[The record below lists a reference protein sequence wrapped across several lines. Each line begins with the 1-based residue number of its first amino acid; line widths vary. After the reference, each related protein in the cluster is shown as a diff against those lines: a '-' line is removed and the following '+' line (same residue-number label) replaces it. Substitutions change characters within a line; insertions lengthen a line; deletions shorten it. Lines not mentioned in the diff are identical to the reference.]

1 MSKPSER
8 VALVGSPNSGKSS
21 LFNRLTGLRQKVANY
36 PGVTVEKTV
45 GDCVLPSGRRI
56 ELLDLPG
63 TYSMAPRSPDE
74 QIVRDVLEGRRESTD
89 GADLVVA
96 VVDATNLERQL
107 YLALQILSTGR
118 PAILVLNLIDAA
130 EAEGIA
136 IDVPALTRRLGVP
149 VLAVSAKT
157 GRGVDRLREAMDAP
171 RGNGHGN
178 GAANGAANGG
188 MADGT
193 PAPPIAALLA
203 DPNDPARG
211 YKDVEAIVRE
221 VVRRRPKPNPLR
233 IRIDHVLTHRVLGPA
248 IFLLLMATVFQ
259 SIYAWATPAMDVI
272 DAGFTALSGGVRA
285 ALPPGPLQSLIAD
298 GMIAGAGTVA
308 SFLPQLVILFFFL
321 ALLED
326 SGYMARA
333 AFIMD
338 RVMGAVGLPGRAF
351 LPLLSSF
358 ACAIPGIMATRT
370 IESRNDRLT
379 TILIAPFMSCSA
391 RLPVYALLIGAFI
404 PDKHLLGFV
413 GLRGLTLLAL
423 YLFGIAAALAVA
435 WVLKRTVLRGRRPL
449 YVMEL
454 PPYRVPTWRSVLLTI
469 RNRCVLFLK
478 RAGTVIVAVSIVL
491 WFLATYPSG
500 HPETRALEAQARAAA
515 AAGATTEAAR
525 LGDAAAGAALRHSFA
540 GMLGH
545 VIEPAIRP
553 LGFDWKIGIGLIS
566 SFAAREVMVSTM
578 ATIYNL
584 ESRGNEA
591 SASLRRILPGVT
603 DPRTGLPVYTP
614 LVAVSLMVFFALAC
628 QCMST
633 VAVVRRETNSWRWP
647 IFMLVLMNVM
657 AWGAS
662 FLVYQGGRMLGWV

>member
-1 MSKPSER
+1 MSKTSER

-45 GDCVLPSGRRI
+45 GDCVLPSGKRI

-136 IDVPALTRRLGVP
+136 IDVDALTRRLGVP

-178 GAANGAANGG
+178 GAATANGG
-188 MADGT
+188 ANGGAT
-193 PAPPIAALLA
+193 LLA
-203 DPNDPARG
+203 GANDPARG

-221 VVRRRPKPNPLR
+221 VVRRRPKPDPLR
-233 IRIDHVLTHRVLGPA
+233 IRIDHVLTHRVFGPV

-272 DAGFTALSGGVRA
+272 DAGFTALSGVVRA
-285 ALPPGPLQSLIAD
+285 TLPAGPLQSLIAD

-500 HPETRALEAQARAAA
+500 HPETRALEAQAHAAT
-515 AAGATTEAAR
+515 AAGATAEAAR
-525 LGDAAAGAALRHSFA
+525 LDDAAAGSALRHSFA
-540 GMLGH
+540 GMLGQ

-584 ESRGNEA
+584 ESGSGNDA

-603 DPRTGLPVYTP
+603 DARTGLPVYTP

>member
-1 MSKPSER
+1 
-8 VALVGSPNSGKSS
+8 
-21 LFNRLTGLRQKVANY
+21 
-36 PGVTVEKTV
+36 
-45 GDCVLPSGRRI
+45 
-56 ELLDLPG
+56 
-63 TYSMAPRSPDE
+63 
-74 QIVRDVLEGRRESTD
+74 
-89 GADLVVA
+89 
-96 VVDATNLERQL
+96 
-107 YLALQILSTGR
+107 
-118 PAILVLNLIDAA
+118 
-130 EAEGIA
+130 
-136 IDVPALTRRLGVP
+136 
-149 VLAVSAKT
+149 
-157 GRGVDRLREAMDAP
+157 
-171 RGNGHGN
+171 
-178 GAANGAANGG
+178 
-188 MADGT
+188 
-193 PAPPIAALLA
+193 
-203 DPNDPARG
+203 
-211 YKDVEAIVRE
+211 
-221 VVRRRPKPNPLR
+221 
-233 IRIDHVLTHRVLGPA
+233 
-248 IFLLLMATVFQ
+248 MATVFQ

-285 ALPPGPLQSLIAD
+285 ALAPGPLQSLIAD

>member
-1 MSKPSER
+1 MSQASER

-45 GDCVLPSGRRI
+45 GSCVLPSGKRI

-130 EAEGIA
+130 EAEGIV
-136 IDVPALTRRLGVP
+136 IDVPALTRKLGVP

-171 RGNGHGN
+171 RGNGHANGN
-178 GAANGAANGG
+178 GNGHANGNANGN
-188 MADGT
+188 D
-193 PAPPIAALLA
+193 AASTTDTAALPLPKLLA
-203 DPNDPARG
+203 DLNDPARG
-211 YKDVEAIVRE
+211 YQDVEAIVRE
-221 VVRRRPKPNPLR
+221 VVRRRPKPDPLR

-272 DAGFTALSGGVRA
+272 DAGFTALAGGVRA
-285 ALPPGPLQSLIAD
+285 ALPPGPLQSLLAD
-298 GMIAGAGTVA
+298 GVIAGAGTVA
-308 SFLPQLVILFFFL
+308 AFLPQLVILFFFL

-370 IESRNDRLT
+370 IENRNDRLT

-404 PDKHLLGFV
+404 PDRHWLGFI
-413 GLRGLTLLAL
+413 GLRGLTLLGL
-423 YLFGIAAALAVA
+423 YLFGIAAALAV
-435 WVLKRTVLRGRRPL
+435 
-449 YVMEL
+449 
-454 PPYRVPTWRSVLLTI
+454 
-469 RNRCVLFLK
+469 
-478 RAGTVIVAVSIVL
+478 
-491 WFLATYPSG
+491 
-500 HPETRALEAQARAAA
+500 
-515 AAGATTEAAR
+515 
-525 LGDAAAGAALRHSFA
+525 
-540 GMLGH
+540 
-545 VIEPAIRP
+545 
-553 LGFDWKIGIGLIS
+553 
-566 SFAAREVMVSTM
+566 
-578 ATIYNL
+578 
-584 ESRGNEA
+584 
-591 SASLRRILPGVT
+591 
-603 DPRTGLPVYTP
+603 
-614 LVAVSLMVFFALAC
+614 
-628 QCMST
+628 
-633 VAVVRRETNSWRWP
+633 
-647 IFMLVLMNVM
+647 
-657 AWGAS
+657 
-662 FLVYQGGRMLGWV
+662 